1 MKYKVDVNVNYNG
14 KTPLMIACEK
24 KDRRSIVCSLL
35 QTKADPNIGDN
46 NKSPLHYA
54 VCNRD
59 YQLVSY
65 LLEYK
70 ADPNMGEG
78 ETFLHKLTYDKDISM
93 FDKFSFTGS
102 DNLNCVKQLLVAK
115 SDLTRRND
123 KGQTPLMS
131 ATFWGNYYCL
141 KLLLKYGFKTM
152 TSSDRYY
159 CLIHCSKTD
168 NVDCLKLL
176 LNAKCSANIL
186 GPDDEVSPLHMAV
199 SSGSGRCVQILISY
213 KANVNRCDKEGKKP
227 LHYAV
232 DNNNTDLIKALLANR
247 ANPRVTNSKK
257 EVNIID
263 YALANGTSTVVALL
277 AKYGRKRKR

>member
-1 MKYKVDVNVNYNG
+1 VKRKIEEVLFVVYC
-14 KTPLMIACEK
+14 KTKRLILILE
-24 KDRRSIVCSLL
+24 II
-35 QTKADPNIGDN
+35 TNT
-46 NKSPLHYA
+46 PLHYA

-131 ATFWGNYYCL
+131 VYLLG
-141 KLLLKYGFKTM
+141 KLLLFETF
-152 TSSDRYY
+152 
-159 CLIHCSKTD
+159 IEIWFQD
-168 NVDCLKLL
+168 ND
-176 LNAKCSANIL
+176 
-186 GPDDEVSPLHMAV
+186 
-199 SSGSGRCVQILISY
+199 
-213 KANVNRCDKEGKKP
+213 
-227 LHYAV
+227 
-232 DNNNTDLIKALLANR
+232 IK
-247 ANPRVTNSKK
+247 
-257 EVNIID
+257 
-263 YALANGTSTVVALL
+263 
-277 AKYGRKRKR
+277 